1 MILNIKEKHK
11 TNLTS
16 KHFVDWSQRE
26 FKELLRS
33 IRMAKIKEDGT
44 FDVCSKALITD
55 LIISC
60 YRSLWGRFE
69 LDKAMVEDEKATVL
83 RLLDALHAEQFCSFA
98 ESLLSLILT
107 LKAIQVDG

>member
-33 IRMAKIKEDGT
+33 IRTAKVKEDGT
-44 FDVCSKALITD
+44 FDVYSKALITD
-55 LIISC
+55 LAVSC
-60 YRSLWGRFE
+60 YRCLWGRFE
-69 LDKAMVEDEKATVL
+69 LDKVMIEDEKATVL
-83 RLLDALHAEQFCSFA
+83 RLLDTLSAEQFCSFA
-98 ESLLSLILT
+98 EIAFEPYISLETDTS
-107 LKAIQVDG
+107 

>member
-33 IRMAKIKEDGT
+33 IRTAKVKEDGT
-44 FDVCSKALITD
+44 VDVYSKALITE
-55 LIISC
+55 LAVSC
-60 YRSLWGRFE
+60 YRCLWGRFE
-69 LDKAMVEDEKATVL
+69 LDKVMIEDEKATVL
-83 RLLDALHAEQFCSFA
+83 RLLDTLSAEQFCSFA
-98 ESLLSLILT
+98 EIAFEPYISLETDTS
-107 LKAIQVDG
+107 